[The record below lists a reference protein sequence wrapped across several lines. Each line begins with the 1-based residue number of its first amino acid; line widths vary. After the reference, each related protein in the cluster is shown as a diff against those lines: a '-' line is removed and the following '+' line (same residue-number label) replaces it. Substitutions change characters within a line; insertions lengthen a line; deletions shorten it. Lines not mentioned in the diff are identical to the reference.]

1 MLDAR
6 QRLINEMEMVR
17 KLLDIPKTVRSISK
31 EQRVRDNSERYSKSF
46 GSSEP
51 WVPWRV
57 WKTRQL
63 KDEIKNE
70 YKEKINND
78 ISIFDQYFES

>member
-1 MLDAR
+1 VTGKE
-6 QRLINEMEMVR
+6 RLINEMEMVR
-17 KLLDIPKTVRSISK
+17 RLIDIPNVVKSIPK
-31 EQRVRDNSERYSKSF
+31 EQRTRENSERGKKTWDS
-46 GSSEP
+46 GSE
-51 WVPWRV
+51 WIPWRV

>member
-1 MLDAR
+1 MLDAK

-31 EQRVRDNSERYSKSF
+31 EQRTLENSERYTKTLPN
-46 GSSEP
+46 ETWIP
-51 WVPWRV
+51 WAV